1 MNSNLYDKNFSC
13 LILLFMQYSQSY
25 TFPKNDLQSGY
36 PEVFSHAKVT
46 KRDIIILFYYSF
58 EALYMAYLYKLK
70 I

>member
-1 MNSNLYDKNFSC
+1 
-13 LILLFMQYSQSY
+13 MQYSQSY
-25 TFPKNDLQSGY
+25 TFPRNDLQSSY

-46 KRDIIILFYYSF
+46 KRDIIILFCYFF

>member
-1 MNSNLYDKNFSC
+1 
-13 LILLFMQYSQSY
+13 MQYSQSY
-25 TFPKNDLQSGY
+25 KFPRNDLQSSY

-46 KRDIIILFYYSF
+46 KRDIIILFCYSF

>member
-1 MNSNLYDKNFSC
+1 MNSNLYNKNFSC

-25 TFPKNDLQSGY
+25 KFPRNDLQSSY

-46 KRDIIILFYYSF
+46 KRDIIILFCYSF